1 MESPDR
7 WVAIARCW
15 VDRERRRVVLEV
27 DKLRERPFERPVNLH
42 ELRLFSEH
50 ARVLADLLAHAAE
63 VLARA
68 AEEADREPEPSDA
81 RRPPSR

>member
-27 DKLRERPFERPVNLH
+27 DKLRERPFEPPVSFH

-50 ARVLADLLAHAAE
+50 ARTLAALLAHAAE

-81 RRPPSR
+81 RRPASR